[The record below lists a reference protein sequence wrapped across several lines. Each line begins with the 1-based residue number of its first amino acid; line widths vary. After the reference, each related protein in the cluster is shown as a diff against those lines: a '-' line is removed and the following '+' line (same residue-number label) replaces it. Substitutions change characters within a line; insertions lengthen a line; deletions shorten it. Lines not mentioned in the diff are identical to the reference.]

1 MPAPNN
7 GIRRESHESTGLIH
21 DWNEEPAA
29 TAHRVQVLDDTI
41 RDGLQSPSVRDPE
54 LEEKQELLRLAHRV
68 GVDGVVLGL
77 PGAGPRARDEVAA
90 LAGFLQ
96 RERLSPVPVTGVRTH
111 KDDIHA
117 HLNACEQSGSA
128 MTAGMFLGSSPMRL
142 FAEGWEMRDLVR
154 LTADSVALA
163 VKGGAPVMF
172 ITEDTTRSRPEDLRD
187 LYRAALDAGAARLC
201 LADTVGHAEPSAVRA
216 LIRFAR
222 DLIEESGTGAVL
234 DWHGHNDRGLALA
247 NALAAADAGAD
258 RIHATCLGIGERIG
272 NTALDQLLVN
282 LELRG
287 EPTGRN
293 LDALPEYC
301 RRVHEWCNA
310 PLPVN
315 YPMMGSDAF
324 RTATGVHA
332 AAIVKALDQ
341 GDPWLADR
349 VYSAVPAS
357 LLGREQQIE
366 IGFMSGR
373 NNVLYWLRRHY
384 PQMAEDLRECCMDRI
399 LAAAKSA
406 RALLDDEKLHHIVH
420 ETCQQAAPA
429 KASATSAGAA

>member
-1 MPAPNN
+1 MPSDDS
-7 GIRRESHESTGLIH
+7 RRRGGCETDGLIH
-21 DWNEEPAA
+21 DWNGAPAA

-41 RDGLQSPSVRDPE
+41 RDGLQSPSVRDPK

-77 PGAGPRARDEVAA
+77 PGAGERACAEVAA
-90 LAGFLQ
+90 LAAFLQ
-96 RERLSPVPVTGVRTH
+96 REGLAPVPVTGVRTH
-111 KDDIHA
+111 KDDIRA
-117 HLNACEQSGSA
+117 HLEACERSGST

-142 FAEGWEMRDLVR
+142 FAEGWKMSDLVR
-154 LTADSVALA
+154 LTADSVSAA
-163 VKGGAPVMF
+163 VRGGAPVMF
-172 ITEDTTRSRPEDLRD
+172 ITEDTTRSRPDDLRD
-187 LYRAALDAGAARLC
+187 LYRAALDAGATRIC
-201 LADTVGHAEPSAVRA
+201 LADTVGHAEPSGVTA

-222 DLIEESGTGAVL
+222 QLIEESGTGASL

-287 EPTGRN
+287 RPTGRN

-301 RRVHEWCNA
+301 CRVHEWCNA

-315 YPMMGSDAF
+315 YPMMGGDAF

-332 AAIVKALDQ
+332 AAIIKALEQ

-357 LLGREQQIE
+357 LLGCKQQIE

-373 NNVLYWLRRHY
+373 HNVQYWLRAHY
-384 PQMAEDLRECCMDRI
+384 PQMTANLRERCTEQV
-399 LAAAKSA
+399 LATAKTA
-406 RALLDDEKLHHIVH
+406 RALLGNDELHRIVQ
-420 ETCQQAAPA
+420 ECRLQTLAEDGIAEN
-429 KASATSAGAA
+429 AGAAQ